1 MAGITARWSAISA
14 TPFRQRA
21 GAAIA
26 RYITTVRGFS
36 REARLYLV
44 TSALFG
50 FAIFGGIYTTILN
63 LYLLRLG
70 FGPEYAGLVNG
81 VGQVAFGLC
90 AVPVGLLGRAW
101 GSRRLL
107 IIGLSMMA
115 LGFGLLPLAEFS
127 PAGIL
132 PWLLVTQTV
141 GQVGIAIYF
150 VSGAPFVTTVTRPAE
165 RTHVFAASLALLPLA
180 GFAGSLTGGLLPGLF
195 TRLTGA
201 SLAQPEPFMLTLFLA
216 GLLMLPAVA
225 AILATRTPQKVV
237 IAPTS
242 PTNPAPV
249 MVMTIL
255 AVTVLLRV
263 VGEGA
268 IRTFLNIYLDT
279 MLGMPVAQIGLMLAT
294 GQLLAIPASLLTP
307 LLATRWGNGRAY
319 LLSSWAIALSFIPM
333 ILVPHWTAVGAS
345 YLGIMTFLSV
355 ARPAVVA
362 FQMDVV
368 SAGWRTLMAGATTAA
383 VGLGWAVASLS
394 GGFII
399 TRTGYPALF
408 LFSAAMTALAALV
421 FRVYFGARPANTVPV
436 D

>member
-14 TPFRQRA
+14 TPLRQRA

-26 RYITTVRGFS
+26 RYIATVRTFS
-36 REARLYLV
+36 RDARLYLV

-50 FAIFGGIYTTILN
+50 FAIFGGIHTTLLN

-70 FGPEYAGLVNG
+70 YGPEFAGLVNG
-81 VGQVAFGLC
+81 IGQVAFGLC
-90 AVPVGLLGRAW
+90 ALPVGLLGRTW

-107 IIGLSMMA
+107 IIGLGLMA

-127 PAGIL
+127 PVGAS
-132 PWLLVTQTV
+132 PWLIITQAV

-150 VSGAPFVTTVTRPAE
+150 VNGAPFVTTVTTPAE
-165 RTHVFAASLALLPLA
+165 RTHVFAASLALMPLA

-195 TRLTGA
+195 GRLTGID
-201 SLAQPEPFMLTLFLA
+201 LTQPEPYMLALIVA

-225 AILATRTPQKVV
+225 AMLATRTPRKIVAHPV
-237 IAPTS
+237 S
-242 PTNPAPV
+242 YNNPAPV
-249 MVMTIL
+249 MIMFVL
-255 AVTVLLRV
+255 ALTVLLRV

-279 MLGMPVAQIGLMLAT
+279 VLAMPVAQIGLLLAS

-307 LLATRWGNGRAY
+307 LLAARWGNGRTY
-319 LLSSWAIALSFIPM
+319 LLSSWVIAASFIPM
-333 ILVPHWTAVGAS
+333 AFVPHWAAVGIS
-345 YLGIMTFLSV
+345 YLGIMTFLAV

-362 FQMDVV
+362 LQMDTV
-368 SAGWRTLMAGATTAA
+368 SAGWRTLMSGSTSTA

-399 TRTGYPALF
+399 TQMGYPTLF
-408 LFSAAMTALAALV
+408 LFGGAMTALAALV
-421 FRVYFGARPANTVPV
+421 FRVYFGARPANAVPL